1 MIWNTAACCGSW
13 RPTCGMRSG
22 QHEIISESVCL
33 LNALIALPPPTHH
46 TLPLLLTASW
56 FPRRPLG
63 GWRASFAAITS
74 VAPATKQWAWLYGC
88 VLPHLQGA
96 LATTQIMVGGHRFHA
111 GSDVSAST
119 HSKMTMPTSGG
130 VGRWVSVKTS
140 GGLERIANHG
150 RGGRLHFV
158 LKLFSF
164 YFIRRERQ
172 QIHSKNAKAI
182 ATLWNFNERKWHF
195 LCMALLRDVHV
206 HKMSFRVTENGHVYL
221 LRCTKLK
228 FGCSARQ
235 KGPNWSKRGKGEVL
249 VGMGKGSGKEGVA

>member
-13 RPTCGMRSG
+13 RPTCGIRSG

-33 LNALIALPPPTHH
+33 LNALIALPPPTHL
-46 TLPLLLTASW
+46 TLLLLPTASW

-111 GSDVSAST
+111 GSDVSASS

-130 VGRWVSVKTS
+130 VGRWVSVKMS
-140 GGLERIANHG
+140 GGLERSESREGRSFTFRLETFQFLLHSPRKAANT
-150 RGGRLHFV
+150 
-158 LKLFSF
+158 LKKCESDSNTVEL
-164 YFIRRERQ
+164 
-172 QIHSKNAKAI
+172 
-182 ATLWNFNERKWHF
+182 
-195 LCMALLRDVHV
+195 
-206 HKMSFRVTENGHVYL
+206 
-221 LRCTKLK
+221 
-228 FGCSARQ
+228 
-235 KGPNWSKRGKGEVL
+235 
-249 VGMGKGSGKEGVA
+249 